1 MFRKIFTMLFIMTSL
16 LTFATY
22 VAEAQDGPL
31 AIVTEGLVSY
41 WPLDEFKTGPKGQI
55 IVEDIVGDNDGVVNR
70 KQKVEKGKFGN
81 AFEFNGN
88 GDQILFPTAGFNTK
102 NQAMTVTVWVF
113 LKEKGRGGPS
123 WHGIVHLGEGQAGKC
138 FWVHTYTGRRRGVRQ
153 IRMTQCVDNGPYDVK
168 GPELPLKEWHHVA
181 AVYDGAKKNLL
192 YLDGVEVATT
202 EIPAEPDVQ
211 IDFHPE
217 GARIGGGPQQPQLFA
232 VEPGG
237 KLSLTWAKIKAS
249 R

>member
-1 MFRKIFTMLFIMTSL
+1 M
-16 LTFATY
+16 
-22 VAEAQDGPL
+22 
-31 AIVTEGLVSY
+31 
-41 WPLDEFKTGPKGQI
+41 
-55 IVEDIVGDNDGVVNR
+55 N
-70 KQKVEKGKFGN
+70 
-81 AFEFNGN
+81 
-88 GDQILFPTAGFNTK
+88 
-102 NQAMTVTVWVF
+102 
-113 LKEKGRGGPS
+113 
-123 WHGIVHLGEGQAGKC
+123 
-138 FWVHTYTGRRRGVRQ
+138 
-153 IRMTQCVDNGPYDVK
+153 
-168 GPELPLKEWHHVA
+168 EWHHVA

-217 GARIGGGPQQPQLFA
+217 GARIGGGPQQPPDWIWDGIIDEVAFYNRALTPEEVKKNATAPQLFA

>member
-1 MFRKIFTMLFIMTSL
+1 MT
-16 LTFATY
+16 A
-22 VAEAQDGPL
+22 
-31 AIVTEGLVSY
+31 
-41 WPLDEFKTGPKGQI
+41 
-55 IVEDIVGDNDGVVNR
+55 
-70 KQKVEKGKFGN
+70 
-81 AFEFNGN
+81 
-88 GDQILFPTAGFNTK
+88 
-102 NQAMTVTVWVF
+102 TVWVF
-113 LKEKGRGGPS
+113 LKKKGPGGPF
-123 WHGIVHLGEGQAGKC
+123 WHSLIAFGQGQARKC
-138 FWVHTYTGRRRGVRQ
+138 FLVYAYTGRRRGVNQ
-153 IRMTQCVDNGPYDVK
+153 IRMTQCVDNGPFDAK
-168 GPELPLKEWHHVA
+168 GPDLTLNEWHHVA